1 MKATANLGM
10 CSCSCF
16 PSCLCSLAR
25 EAGCLCPHLPGLLCR
40 PVFQSS
46 TWQALKALSLLP
58 SAMPM
63 KTLASAW
70 RKVLISS
77 FSEKAGAA
85 RGQNSARSYLGIPS
99 VPVSPKYNHK
109 LWCHFTSPSS
119 LHFPT
124 LRILPETLLQAAL
137 KSLSPMCLFH
147 PCSATSVYS
156 LMNSKNFG
164 NQLFYPVGIFGSP
177 YLMSNNVTHTVTW
190 SR

>member
-1 MKATANLGM
+1 MTVLSTPQLYLPHRLHSLLAALWGGNNVKATANLGM
-10 CSCSCF
+10 CSRSCF
-16 PSCLCSLAR
+16 LSCLCSLAR

-85 RGQNSARSYLGIPS
+85 CGQNSARSYLGIPS

-109 LWCHFTSPSS
+109 LWCHSPAPLACISQ
-119 LHFPT
+119 P
-124 LRILPETLLQAAL
+124 
-137 KSLSPMCLFH
+137 
-147 PCSATSVYS
+147 
-156 LMNSKNFG
+156 
-164 NQLFYPVGIFGSP
+164 
-177 YLMSNNVTHTVTW
+177 
-190 SR
+190 